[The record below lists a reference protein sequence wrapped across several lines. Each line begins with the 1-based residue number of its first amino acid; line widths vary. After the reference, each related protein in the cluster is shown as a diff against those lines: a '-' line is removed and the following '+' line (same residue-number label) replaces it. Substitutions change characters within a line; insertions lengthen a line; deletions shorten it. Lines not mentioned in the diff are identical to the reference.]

1 MKMISNKEPTPV
13 NLVAGQMD
21 TDPVVGAVL
30 RTPGTLVLEHRFDLL
45 VLLRQLHRRNDID
58 VALLRRSG
66 RVKQPAPVEQI
77 LADVFTLPGVTDAN
91 DGQGRTFLSR
101 VPLAQRVS

>member
-1 MKMISNKEPTPV
+1 V
-13 NLVAGQMD
+13 R
-21 TDPVVGAVL
+21 VVH
-30 RTPGTLVLEHRFDLL
+30 HRNDLL

-66 RVKQPAPVEQI
+66 RVKNPAPVEQI
-77 LADVFTLPGVTDAN
+77 LADVVTVPGVTDAN